1 MPDSLTGFPIMPT
14 YIFPNMPSYG
24 YPNMCDS
31 YSNQVFLND
40 TTGLNLFTPPYN
52 SGMDFGIAM
61 NDSIFNCTPWS
72 MPNCNYNFNND
83 SYYQNMNNH
92 YDKMMESQIKYQQ
105 NTRTADITLN
115 ADPKNM
121 RQKGL
126 ELKDKIE
133 LNEQEQIMPAFRAY
147 VDSVRKYYGNHGT
160 EEDLKNTAL
169 EFYYEQH
176 ANTIQKDLRTKG
188 SDSFWH
194 GFKQVGLLGLGD
206 NVSAEQNIAK
216 ITGQPQGKK
225 EKIKKSAGNAAA
237 GAGLG
242 IAAAYAAPKIP
253 FIKSLFKSGKSPK
266 VMTVMAIGAAA
277 GWLYGKVLDSIA

>member
-1 MPDSLTGFPIMPT
+1 MPDSLTGFPM
-14 YIFPNMPSYG
+14 MPSFG
-24 YPNMCDS
+24 FPNMCDS

-40 TTGLNLFTPPYN
+40 ATGLNLFTPPFN
-52 SGMDFGIAM
+52 SGMGYGMNFGM
-61 NDSIFNCTPWS
+61 GMGMGMDESIFNYPS
-72 MPNCNYNFNND
+72 MNMPNYSFNNE
-83 SYYQNMNNH
+83 SYYQNMDN
-92 YDKMMESQIKYQQ
+92 YYEKMMESQIKYQQ
-105 NTRTADITLN
+105 KTRTADITLN
-115 ADPKNM
+115 ADQKSM

-126 ELKDKIE
+126 TLKEKIE
-133 LNEQEQIMPAFRAY
+133 LNEQEQIIPAFKEY
-147 VDSVRKYYGNHGT
+147 VESVRKYYGNQGT

-169 EFYYEQH
+169 ELYQQQH
-176 ANTIQKDLRTKG
+176 TNTIQKDLRTKG

-225 EKIKKSAGNAAA
+225 EKIKKSAGNATA
-237 GAGLG
+237 GAAVGL
-242 IAAAYAAPKIP
+242 AAAYAAPKLP

-277 GWLYGKVLDSIA
+277 GWLYGKVLDGIA

>member
-1 MPDSLTGFPIMPT
+1 MPDSLTGFPIMPS
-14 YIFPNMPSYG
+14 FG
-24 YPNMCDS
+24 FPNMCDS

-40 TTGLNLFTPPYN
+40 TTGLNLFTPPFNTGMGY
-52 SGMDFGIAM
+52 SMGFGMGMGMD
-61 NDSIFNCTPWS
+61 DSIFNCSPCG
-72 MPNCNYNFNND
+72 MPNYNFNNE
-83 SYYQNMNNH
+83 SYYQNMDN
-92 YDKMMESQIKYQQ
+92 YYEKMMDSQIKYQQ
-105 NTRTADITLN
+105 KTRTADITLN
-115 ADPKNM
+115 ADQKSM

-126 ELKDKIE
+126 TLKEKIE
-133 LNEQEQIMPAFRAY
+133 LNEQEQIMPAFKEY
-147 VDSVRKYYGNHGT
+147 VESVRKYYGNQGT

-169 EFYYEQH
+169 ELYQQQH
-176 ANTIQKDLRTKG
+176 TNTIQKDLRTKG